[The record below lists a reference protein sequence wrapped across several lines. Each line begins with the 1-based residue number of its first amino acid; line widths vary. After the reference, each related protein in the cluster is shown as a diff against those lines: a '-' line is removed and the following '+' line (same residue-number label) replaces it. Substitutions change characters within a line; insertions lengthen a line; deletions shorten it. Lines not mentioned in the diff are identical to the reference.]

1 MPITYD
7 NSFNGHPINADE
19 EKRLGCKTKI
29 LEKYDISMKDM
40 FNRHSK
46 VLQVRFDLRYPQ
58 DGSVSPNPEHIHDFN
73 YNLKRS
79 LSRKKVAGGHDV
91 DPQLVWTREQ
101 KDSEHPHYHHLLL
114 ANGNAVRDYYPIVQK
129 AEELWSRTIGSDQ
142 SGLVHYGDKSSNGV
156 PNKNGIMV
164 RKGHAA
170 ESEQKDKSYH
180 QASYLAK
187 ERDKDRKVKGAWT
200 CGSSRLKSK

>member
-1 MPITYD
+1 MSINFEKIFNIQTD
-7 NSFNGHPINADE
+7 NNDE
-19 EKRLGCKTKI
+19 EKFSCCETEI
-29 LEKYDISMKDM
+29 LEKYDNIFSSMRLK
-40 FNRHSK
+40 HSNM
-46 VLQVRFDLRYPQ
+46 LQVHFELRYPQ
-58 DGSVSPNPEHIHDFN
+58 DGSVKPIPEHLHDFN

-91 DPQLVWTREQ
+91 DPQLIWTREQ

-142 SGLVHYGDKSSNGV
+142 SGLVHYCDKSSNGV
-156 PNKNGIMV
+156 PHENGILV

-170 ESEQKDKSYH
+170 ESAQIDKCYH

-187 ERDKDRKVKGAWT
+187 ERDKDRKVKGVWT
-200 CGSSRLKSK
+200 CGSSRVKFK